1 MRIITPTLTLISDFA
16 TMLQQ
21 MLEKYEIFDVIT
33 QIDRFNFLTGKTCC
47 Y

>member
-1 MRIITPTLTLISDFA
+1 MFLSGELVSMSLVKVDIAAEAS
-16 TMLQQ
+16 
-21 MLEKYEIFDVIT
+21 KYEIFDVIT